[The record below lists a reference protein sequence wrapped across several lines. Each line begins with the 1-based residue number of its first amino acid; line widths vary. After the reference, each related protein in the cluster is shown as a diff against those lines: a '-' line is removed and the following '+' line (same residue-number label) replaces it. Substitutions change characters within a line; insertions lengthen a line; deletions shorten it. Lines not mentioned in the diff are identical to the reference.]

1 MAKFIEIKS
10 GQDKAS
16 FQISEIENISQ
27 NGNDVEIAS
36 SSSKGVIKNA
46 SLMNVI
52 NEIQSPIRD
61 LNRDSQSNFKSVDVG
76 GTGIEVVENFSFEID
91 NVPTENSDNLVK
103 SGGVFS
109 FVKDNEF
116 SLEGTQYVF
125 VVANG
130 TDVENAAELQ
140 AAYDTAKTMSPSGT
154 NVIAIIAAPGNYNF
168 GASPFVMDEPFVDL
182 VSLDGNKSIVFNS
195 SNNAG
200 TILIQESAVFVK
212 GVDVLN
218 KNFTIINDLLFLR
231 VENCKGGDFSF
242 GGDSSFGSNSL
253 QVSGTFID
261 CVGGNFSFG
270 AFGVA
275 SGNFINCTGGDGSFS
290 SLGTALG
297 IFTNCKGGENSFAGG
312 MTASGIFTNCV
323 GDNSSFG
330 GGGTLSGKLYR
341 CQLTA
346 GTFQTPTG
354 SGKIVLGIDGND
366 DIINL

>member
-140 AAYDTAKTMSPSGT
+140 AAYDTAKTMSPAEDNRIT
-154 NVIAIIAAPGNYNF
+154 VIASPANYNF
-168 GASPFVMDEPFVDL
+168 ETSSFDMDTEFIDL
-182 VSLDGNKSIVFNS
+182 VSLDGNRSVIFNHPVNTSNRTEGSINITA
-195 SNNAG
+195 ND
-200 TILIQESAVFVK
+200 VFVK
-212 GVDVLN
+212 GVNVLN
-218 KNFTIINDLLFLR
+218 KNFTIGSDLNKLK
-231 VENCKGGDFSF
+231 VENFQGGNGSF
-242 GGDSSFGSNSL
+242 GGDLTNGTSPLIVSGYFKNCEGLDINPFFGNSPAVTCFGGWGLASGRFEDCVAGNTSFGDDA
-253 QVSGTFID
+253 SGLFFNCTA
-261 CVGGNFSFG
+261 GSFG
-270 AFGVA
+270 
-275 SGNFINCTGGDGSFS
+275 
-290 SLGTALG
+290 
-297 IFTNCKGGENSFAGG
+297 
-312 MTASGIFTNCV
+312 
-323 GDNSSFG
+323 FG
-330 GGGTLSGKLYR
+330 GGNSLTGKLYR
-341 CQLTA
+341 CRLTN

-354 SGKIVLGIDGND
+354 LGKIVLGIDGND